1 MGVDRETI
9 VVYVPSFLWHDLKIL
24 DCGLGNGGVFKQ
36 RDFHVKAA
44 KHLRESVHA
53 FEYNQMSPVLFTANF
68 TDRENA

>member
-1 MGVDRETI
+1 MTYGFSIVAWVMAVYLNRGV
-9 VVYVPSFLWHDLKIL
+9 
-24 DCGLGNGGVFKQ
+24 
-36 RDFHVKAA
+36 FHVKAA